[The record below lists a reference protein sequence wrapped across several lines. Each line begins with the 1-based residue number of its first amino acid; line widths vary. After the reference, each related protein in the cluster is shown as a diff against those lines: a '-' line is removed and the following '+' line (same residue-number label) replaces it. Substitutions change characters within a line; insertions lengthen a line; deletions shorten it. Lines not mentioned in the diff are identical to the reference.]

1 MAKTGLG
8 AQTLVSEVKT
18 NLGNRTDKT
27 TANILE
33 WLNLA
38 QVRLARV
45 RNWSELFE
53 TASVFITP
61 LTSGTAYKTTNQ
73 KPGTG
78 SETITYANGG
88 LKAMESIRVSFG
100 GSDAN
105 GPFDRSYM
113 LSYLGRRQFRRLLPN
128 PESSH
133 AMQGYPS
140 VFTEEDEQLY
150 LYKIPNKAYLLEIGY
165 FSWPTDLT
173 DSTTASNFDGKDD
186 ILINL
191 ASSIGFHSLGM
202 RDQGGQYYAIANALI
217 ADAEAEDGATPSHV
231 ITGKGTS
238 STSGNLTGEPWND
251 PFVSSIG

>member
-1 MAKTGLG
+1 MAKTGLTG
-8 AQTLVSEVKT
+8 TQLVASVKT

-27 TANILE
+27 NAEMVE

-38 QVRLARV
+38 QIRLARI

-61 LTSGTAYKTTNQ
+61 LTEGTAYKTTNQ
-73 KPGTG
+73 KPGAG

-113 LSYLGRRQFRRLLPN
+113 LSYLGRRQFRRLLPS

-133 AMQGYPS
+133 ALQGYPS

-173 DSTTASNFDGKDD
+173 TDAVPSVFDGKDD
-186 ILINL
+186 ILINM

-202 RDQGGQYYAIANALI
+202 ADQGGQYYAIANALI

-238 STSGNLTGEPWND
+238 ATSGNLIGEPWND
-251 PFVSSIG
+251 PFVNSIG

>member
-8 AQTLVSEVKT
+8 GSSLVVEVKA

-27 TANILE
+27 TANILD

-38 QVRLARV
+38 QVRLGRI

-61 LTSGTAYKTTNQ
+61 LGEGTAYKTTNQ
-73 KPGTG
+73 KPGAG

-133 AMQGYPS
+133 AMEGYPS

-165 FSWPTDLT
+165 FSWPTNLAD
-173 DSTTASNFDGKDD
+173 DTTASTFDGKDD

-202 RDQGGQYYAIANALI
+202 QDQGGQYYAIANALI